1 MFKIYKNDDE
11 LAKNLALE
19 ILHNLKK
26 NKKLVLGCPGG
37 RSLKKT
43 YYYLGKLSY
52 QLKIS
57 LDKLVIIMM
66 DEYVIKYRGKFQLVN
81 PKSHFSCVRFSTQ
94 VIKKLL
100 NYKKNNSH
108 SLKLENILFPD
119 INNPEN
125 YDKQIKK
132 LGGIDIF
139 LLASGSS
146 DGHVAFNNSNSK
158 LNQKTHITKLSKKT
172 RLDNMKTF
180 HNFNKLKE
188 VPEYGLTVGLN
199 TIYLLSKKAILVLT
213 GKEKR
218 IAYRKIINFK
228 KFNIKWPASI
238 VFKCKKYKIYSDK
251 LATIK

>member
-19 ILHNLKK
+19 ILINLKK

-52 QLKIS
+52 ELKIS

-66 DEYVIKYRGKFQLVN
+66 DEYVIKYRGKFRLVN
-81 PKSHFSCVRFSTQ
+81 PKSHFSCVRFSTH

-100 NYKKNNSH
+100 NYKKNKSN
-108 SLKLENILFPD
+108 SLKFDNILFPD
-119 INNPEN
+119 INNPKN

-158 LNQKTHITKLSKKT
+158 LNQKTHITKLSVET
-172 RLDNMKTF
+172 RKDNIKTF
-180 HNFNKLKE
+180 PKFTKLSE
-188 VPEYGLTVGLN
+188 VPKFGVTVGLG
-199 TIYLLSKKAILVLT
+199 TITSLSKKSILVLT
-213 GKEKR
+213 GKEKNK
-218 IAYRKIINFK
+218 AFK
-228 KFNIKWPASI
+228 KIKYLKKFDKIWPSSIIFN
-238 VFKCKKYKIYSDK
+238 CKKYKIYVDK
-251 LATIK
+251 LASS